1 MSGRYC
7 WLVVII
13 LVGVSLPIASAQD
26 MSGAIEQVKESV
38 LTIKS
43 GERVGAGFIVS
54 PDGHGLTSAHLV
66 GDSSQVTAVLA
77 NDEELDA
84 KVAKTDEALDLAL
97 LKLDLKNLPAV
108 HFASSDELKQG
119 ARVAALGAPLGL
131 EGSVTQG
138 IISAV
143 EQEVKGKKY
152 LQIDAALNE
161 GNSGGPVIDEHGRVV
176 GVATAIVKEAQN
188 VGFAVPSDQA
198 IAFLQDAGVVLNLPL
213 GQQAPAAAKRP
224 AAGPAKPIAP
234 PVKQVGAP
242 WLLLVGIPLVVAL
255 VVSLLVSLLVTRRV
269 RRRPTEP
276 EVSLAPASEDE
287 DLSDIDI
294 TLHDSG

>member
-13 LVGVSLPIASAQD
+13 LVGVRLPTASAQD

-84 KVAKTDEALDLAL
+84 KVTKTDEALDLAL

-108 HFASSDELKQG
+108 HFASSGELKQG

-131 EGSVTQG
+131 KGSVTEG
-138 IISAV
+138 IVSAL
-143 EQEVKGKKY
+143 EREVKGKRY

-176 GVATAIVKEAQN
+176 GVATAVVKEAQN

-198 IAFLQDAGVVLNLPL
+198 IAFLQDAGVLLSLPL
-213 GQQAPAAAKRP
+213 GQQGPAAVKRP
-224 AAGPAKPIAP
+224 ATGPAKPPAP
-234 PVKQVGAP
+234 PLVKQARPP
-242 WLLLVGIPLVVAL
+242 WLLLVGIPFAVAL
-255 VVSLLVSLLVTRRV
+255 AVSLLVSLLVTRRV
-269 RRRPTEP
+269 RRRPAEP
-276 EVSLAPASEDE
+276 EVTLAPTSEDE
-287 DLSDIDI
+287 DLSDVDI
-294 TLHDSG
+294 TLH

>member
-7 WLVVII
+7 WIVVII
-13 LVGVSLPIASAQD
+13 SVAASLSIASAQD

-54 PDGHGLTSAHLV
+54 PDGHGLTSAHVV
-66 GDSSQVTAVLA
+66 GDSSQVTVVLA

-84 KVAKTDEALDLAL
+84 KVTKTDEARDLAL
-97 LKLDLKNLPAV
+97 INIDLKNLPAV
-108 HFASSDELKQG
+108 HFAASSELKQG
-119 ARVAALGAPLGL
+119 ARVAVLGAPLGL
-131 EGSVTQG
+131 EGSVTEG
-138 IISAV
+138 IVSAV
-143 EQEVKGKKY
+143 QREAQGKKY

-176 GVATAIVKEAQN
+176 GVATAVVKKAQN
-188 VGFAVPSDQA
+188 VGFAVPSDEA

-213 GQQAPAAAKRP
+213 GQQGAAAVKKP
-224 AAGPAKPIAP
+224 AAGPTKPIAP
-234 PVKQVGAP
+234 PVEQVGP
-242 WLLLVGIPLVVAL
+242 SWLLLVGIPFGVAL

-269 RRRPTEP
+269 RQRPTEP
-276 EVSLAPASEDE
+276 EISLAPAREDE

-294 TLHDSG
+294 TLH

>member
-7 WLVVII
+7 WVIVIVLVAA
-13 LVGVSLPIASAQD
+13 SLSIAWAQD
-26 MSGAIEQVKESV
+26 MSGAVEQVKESV

-43 GERVGAGFIVS
+43 GERIGAGFIVS
-54 PDGHGLTSAHLV
+54 PDGHALTSAHLV
-66 GDSSQVTAVLA
+66 GDSSHVTAVLA

-84 KVAKTDEALDLAL
+84 KVTKTDKALDLAL
-97 LKLDLKNLPAV
+97 VKLDMKNLPAV
-108 HFASSDELKQG
+108 HFAASSKLKQG

-131 EGSVTQG
+131 EGSVTEG
-138 IISAV
+138 IVSAL
-143 EQEVKGKKY
+143 EREVKGKRY

-176 GVATAIVKEAQN
+176 GVATAVVKEAQN

-198 IAFLQDAGVVLNLPL
+198 IAFLQEAGVMLNLPL
-213 GQQAPAAAKRP
+213 GQQAPAAVKRP
-224 AAGPAKPIAP
+224 TAGPAKLPAP
-234 PVKQVGAP
+234 PAKQVGP
-242 WLLLVGIPLVVAL
+242 SWLLLVGVPFAVAL

-269 RRRPTEP
+269 RQRPTEP
-276 EVSLAPASEDE
+276 EVSLAPAREDE

-294 TLHDSG
+294 TLH

>member
-13 LVGVSLPIASAQD
+13 LVGVSLSIASAQD

-66 GDSSQVTAVLA
+66 GDSSQVTVVLV
-77 NDEELDA
+77 NDEELEA
-84 KVAKTDEALDLAL
+84 TVVQTDEARDLAL
-97 LKLDLKNLPAV
+97 VKLDLQNLPAV
-108 HFASSDELKQG
+108 RFAPSSELKQG

-138 IISAV
+138 IVSAV
-143 EQEVKGKKY
+143 EREAEGKKY

-161 GNSGGPVIDEHGRVV
+161 GNSGGPVIDEKGRVV
-176 GVATAIVKEAQN
+176 GVATAVVKEAQN
-188 VGFAVPSDQA
+188 VGFAVPSDAA
-198 IAFLQDAGVVLNLPL
+198 IAFLQEAGVMLNLPL
-213 GQQAPAAAKRP
+213 GQQAPAAVRKP
-224 AAGPAKPIAP
+224 ATGPGKLPAP
-234 PVKQVGAP
+234 PVVKQARPP
-242 WLLLVGIPLVVAL
+242 WLLLVGVPFAVAL
-255 VVSLLVSLLVTRRV
+255 VVSLFVSLLVTRRV
-269 RRRPTEP
+269 RRRPAEP
-276 EVSLAPASEDE
+276 EISLAPANEDE
-287 DLSDIDI
+287 DLSDVDI
-294 TLHDSG
+294 TLH

>member
-7 WLVVII
+7 WVAVII
-13 LVGVSLPIASAQD
+13 LVGASLFIASAQD
-26 MSGAIEQVKESV
+26 MSGAIEVAKESV
-38 LTIKS
+38 LTIRS

-54 PDGHGLTSAHLV
+54 PDGYALTSAHLV
-66 GDSSQVTAVLA
+66 GDSSHVTAVLA

-84 KVAKTDEALDLAL
+84 KVTKTDKALDLAL
-97 LKLDLKNLPAV
+97 VKLDMKNLPAV
-108 HFASSDELKQG
+108 HFAASSKLKQG

-131 EGSVTQG
+131 EGSVTEG
-138 IISAV
+138 IVSAL
-143 EQEVKGKKY
+143 EREVKGKRY

-161 GNSGGPVIDEHGRVV
+161 GIDEKGRVV
-176 GVATAIVKEAQN
+176 GVATAVVKEAQN

-198 IAFLQDAGVVLNLPL
+198 IAFLQDAGVLLNLPL
-213 GQQAPAAAKRP
+213 GQQEPAAAKKP
-224 AAGPAKPIAP
+224 AASPAKPLSP
-234 PVKQVGAP
+234 PVKQVSPP
-242 WLLLVGIPLVVAL
+242 WLLLVGIPFGVAL

-269 RRRPTEP
+269 HRRPAEP
-276 EVSLAPASEDE
+276 EISLAPASEDE

>member
-7 WLVVII
+7 WVIVIVLVAA
-13 LVGVSLPIASAQD
+13 SLSIAWAQD
-26 MSGAIEQVKESV
+26 MSGAVEQVKESV

-43 GERVGAGFIVS
+43 GERIGAGFIVS
-54 PDGHGLTSAHLV
+54 PDGHALTSAHLV
-66 GDSSQVTAVLA
+66 GDSSHVTAVLA

-84 KVAKTDEALDLAL
+84 KVTKTDKALDLAL
-97 LKLDLKNLPAV
+97 VKLDMKNLPAV
-108 HFASSDELKQG
+108 RFAASGKLKQG

-131 EGSVTQG
+131 EGSVTEG
-138 IISAV
+138 IVSAL
-143 EQEVKGKKY
+143 EREVKGKRY

-161 GNSGGPVIDEHGRVV
+161 GNSGGPVIDEKGRVV
-176 GVATAIVKEAQN
+176 GVATAVVKEAQN

-213 GQQAPAAAKRP
+213 GQQEPAAAKKP
-224 AAGPAKPIAP
+224 PPSPAKPLSP
-234 PVKQVGAP
+234 PVKQVSTP
-242 WLLLVGIPLVVAL
+242 WLLLVGVPFGVAL

-269 RRRPTEP
+269 RRRPAEP
-276 EVSLAPASEDE
+276 EISLAPAREDK

-294 TLHDSG
+294 TLH

>member
-1 MSGRYC
+1 MSARYS

-13 LVGVSLPIASAQD
+13 LVGASLSIASAQD

-66 GDSSQVTAVLA
+66 GDNSQVTAVLA

-84 KVAKTDEALDLAL
+84 KVTKTDAALDLAL
-97 LKLDLKNLPAV
+97 IKLDLQNLPAV
-108 HFASSDELKQG
+108 RFAPSSELKQG

-131 EGSVTQG
+131 EGSVSEG
-138 IISAV
+138 IVSAL
-143 EQEVKGKKY
+143 EREVKGKRY

-176 GVATAIVKEAQN
+176 GVATAVVKEAQN
-188 VGFAVPSDQA
+188 VGFAVPSDAA
-198 IAFLQDAGVVLNLPL
+198 IAFLQEAGVLLSLPL
-213 GQQAPAAAKRP
+213 GQQGAAAVKRP
-224 AAGPAKPIAP
+224 TGGPARLPAP
-234 PVKQVGAP
+234 PVVKQAEP
-242 WLLLVGIPLVVAL
+242 AWLLLVGIPFAVAL
-255 VVSLLVSLLVTRRV
+255 VVSLLVSLLVTRRI
-269 RRRPTEP
+269 RHRLAEP
-276 EVSLAPASEDE
+276 EISLAPASEDE
-287 DLSDIDI
+287 DLSDVDI
-294 TLHDSG
+294 TLH

>member
-13 LVGVSLPIASAQD
+13 LVGVSLPTASAQD

-84 KVAKTDEALDLAL
+84 KVTKTDEALDLAL

-108 HFASSDELKQG
+108 HFAASSKLKQA

-131 EGSVTQG
+131 KGSVTEG
-138 IISAV
+138 IVSAL
-143 EQEVKGKKY
+143 EREVKGKRY

-176 GVATAIVKEAQN
+176 GVATAVVKEAQN

-198 IAFLQDAGVVLNLPL
+198 IAFLQDAGVLLSLPL
-213 GQQAPAAAKRP
+213 GQQAPGVTKRP
-224 AAGPAKPIAP
+224 ATGPAKLPVPPI
-234 PVKQVGAP
+234 VKQVEPA
-242 WLLLVGIPLVVAL
+242 WLLLVAVPFAVAL
-255 VVSLLVSLLVTRRV
+255 VVSLLVSLLVTRGV
-269 RRRPTEP
+269 RRRSAEP
-276 EVSLAPASEDE
+276 EVSLAPTSEDE
-287 DLSDIDI
+287 DLSDVDI
-294 TLHDSG
+294 TLH